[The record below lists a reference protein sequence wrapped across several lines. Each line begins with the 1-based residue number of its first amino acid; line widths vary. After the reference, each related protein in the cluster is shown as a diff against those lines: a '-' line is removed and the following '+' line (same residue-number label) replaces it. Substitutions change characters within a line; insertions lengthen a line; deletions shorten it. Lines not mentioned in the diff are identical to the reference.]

1 MVSTLAL
8 LLRLVI
14 SLVVVFG
21 LMAGCA
27 SLMRRSGMGGP
38 STKRRGLPVEVLARH
53 SLGRRAS
60 VAVIRAG
67 GRGLVLGITDHT
79 VTLLAEGDPDEFDRS
94 SLAQPGPIESS
105 PRTGP
110 TPTPWKALLATVQD
124 RTARR

>member
-1 MVSTLAL
+1 MLSTLAL

-27 SLMRRSGMGGP
+27 SLMRRSGMGGT
-38 STKRRGLPVEVLARH
+38 SAKRRGLPVEVLARH
-53 SLGRRAS
+53 ALGRRAS

-67 GRGLVLGITDHT
+67 DRGLVLGITDHT
-79 VTLLAEGDPDEFDRS
+79 VTLLAEADPDEFERPTS
-94 SLAQPGPIESS
+94 PISPESS

-110 TPTPWKALLATVQD
+110 TATPWKALLTTVQD